1 MRRLLPYGFRV
12 MVLAAFLFIGS
23 TTPAR
28 AQGFISP
35 YIGFDF
41 GGDSGCLNVTN
52 CENKKLNAGVAF
64 GAMGTVLGFEEELG
78 YAKNFFGTAPGLDSS
93 VLTLMSNLMLAPQI
107 GPVRPYFLGGI
118 GLIKT
123 HVSLTP
129 SSVLTYDNN
138 NAGWDLGGGLIVLL
152 GSHLGVRGDIR
163 YFHAFQDLNVLGFT
177 IGDTTLDFGRASGA
191 LVLKF

>member
-1 MRRLLPYGFRV
+1 MRRVLPYGFRV
-12 MVLAAFLFIGS
+12 MGLAACLVIGS

-28 AQGFISP
+28 AQGLISP

-41 GGDSGCLNVTN
+41 GGDSGCPSVTN

-64 GAMGTVLGFEEELG
+64 GTMGTVLGFEEELG
-78 YAKNFFGTAPGLDSS
+78 YARNFFGTAPGFDSS
-93 VLTLMSNLMLAPQI
+93 VLTLMSNLMLVPQI
-107 GPVRPYFLGGI
+107 GPVRPYVLGGV

-123 HVSLTP
+123 HVSLMP

-138 NAGWDLGGGLIVLL
+138 NVGWDLGGGLMVLF

-177 IGDTTLDFGRASGA
+177 ISGTKLDFGRASGA